1 MSEANTLEKP
11 LLAEAKFRDPQLTAS
26 GEIRASVHLTELKT
40 LWFNTGTLCNL
51 TCSNCYIESSP
62 TNDRLVYL
70 TVSEVTAFL
79 DELDYVGSS
88 LEEVAFTGGEP
99 FMNPDL
105 VAMVAVSLER
115 GYSVLI
121 LTNAMRPMLKCA
133 DDLLKLQAQHGD
145 KLTLR
150 VSLDHYSEPL
160 HDLYRGERAYKRA
173 LDGIRWLSAHGFRI
187 NLAGRTLWNESEKM
201 IRDGFAR
208 VCTCEEIAVDSY
220 DPSQLILF
228 PEMDETLDVL
238 EISDACWSLLNV
250 DPDDMMCATSR
261 MIVKRKG
268 EERPVVLP
276 CTLLPYDPE
285 FELGDTLTKAGSD
298 VKLNHPH
305 CSRFCVLGGGSCSQ
319 ADR

>member
-1 MSEANTLEKP
+1 MSETNTLEKP
-11 LLAEAKFRDPQLTAS
+11 LLVEAKFCDPQLTAK
-26 GEIRASVHLTELKT
+26 GEIRASVHLTKLKT

-79 DELDYVGSS
+79 DELDYEGSP

-105 VAMVAVSLER
+105 VAMVAVSLGR
-115 GYSVLI
+115 GYRVLI

-133 DDLLKLQAQHGD
+133 DNLLKLHAQYGGR
-145 KLTLR
+145 LTLR
-150 VSLDHYSEPL
+150 VSLDHYSQPL
-160 HDLYRGERAYKRA
+160 HDLYRGERAYERA

-187 NLAGRTLWNESEKM
+187 NLAGRTLWNESEKTL
-201 IRDGFAR
+201 RDGFER
-208 VCTCEEIAVDSY
+208 LCKREEISVDSY

-228 PEMDETLDVL
+228 PEMNEMLDVP
-238 EISDACWSLLNV
+238 EITDTCWSLLNV
-250 DPDDMMCATSR
+250 DPDQMMCATSR

-268 EERPVVLP
+268 EDRAVVLP
-276 CTLLPYDPE
+276 CTLLPYDPK
-285 FELGDTLTKAGSD
+285 FELGNTLTEAKSD
-298 VKLNHPH
+298 VDLNHPH
-305 CSRFCVLGGGSCSQ
+305 CSQFCVLGGGSCSRT
-319 ADR
+319 DG

>member
-11 LLAEAKFRDPQLTAS
+11 LLAEAKFRDPQLTAN
-26 GEIRASVHLTELKT
+26 GEIRASVHLTELRT

-62 TNDRLVYL
+62 TNDRLTYL
-70 TVSEVTAFL
+70 SVSEVTTFL
-79 DELDYVGSS
+79 DELDYADSP

-105 VAMVAVSLER
+105 VAMAAVSLER
-115 GYSVLI
+115 GYRVLI
-121 LTNAMRPMLKCA
+121 LTNAMRPMLKSA
-133 DDLLKLQAQHGD
+133 DDLLQLQARHGD

-150 VSLDHYSEPL
+150 VSLDHYSQPL
-160 HDLYRGERAYKRA
+160 HDLYRGEHAYVRA
-173 LDGIRWLSAHGFRI
+173 LDGIRWLSSHGFRI

-201 IRDGFAR
+201 LRDGFER
-208 VCTCEEIAVDSY
+208 LCTREDISVDSY

-228 PEMDETLDVL
+228 PEMDETLDVP
-238 EISDACWSLLNV
+238 EITDACWSLLNV
-250 DPDDMMCATSR
+250 DPGDMMCATSR

-268 EERPVVLP
+268 EDRPVVLP
-276 CTLLPYDPE
+276 CTLLPYDRE
-285 FELGDTLTKAGSD
+285 FELGDTLDEAQSD

-305 CSRFCVLGGGSCSQ
+305 CSRFCVLGGGSCSR
-319 ADR
+319 ADG

>member
-1 MSEANTLEKP
+1 MSEANTLEKS
-11 LLAEAKFRDPQLTAS
+11 LLAGAKFCDPQLTAK
-26 GEIRASVHLTELKT
+26 GEIRATVQLTKLKT

-70 TVSEVTAFL
+70 TVSEVTTFL
-79 DELDYVGSS
+79 DELDYEGSP

-99 FMNPDL
+99 FMNPDM
-105 VAMVAVSLER
+105 VAMATISLER
-115 GYSVLI
+115 GYRVLI

-133 DDLLKLQAQHGD
+133 DNLLQLQAQHGER
-145 KLTLR
+145 LTLR
-150 VSLDHYSEPL
+150 VSLDHYSQPL
-160 HDLYRGERAYKRA
+160 HDLCRGELAYERA

-201 IRDGFAR
+201 LRNGFERLCAR
-208 VCTCEEIAVDSY
+208 EEIAVNSY

-228 PEMDETLDVL
+228 PEMDETLDVP
-238 EISDACWSLLNV
+238 EITDTCWSLLNV

-268 EERPVVLP
+268 EDRPVVLP
-276 CTLLPYDPE
+276 CTLLPYDPK
-285 FELGDTLTKAGSD
+285 FELGNTLTEAKSD
-298 VKLNHPH
+298 VDLNHPH
-305 CSRFCVLGGGSCSQ
+305 CSQFCVLGGGSCS
-319 ADR
+319 

>member
-1 MSEANTLEKP
+1 MSEANSLEKP

-26 GEIRASVHLTELKT
+26 GEIRASVHLKELKT

-88 LEEVAFTGGEP
+88 LKEVAFTGGEP

-145 KLTLR
+145 KLTVR

-228 PEMDETLDVL
+228 PEMDETLDVV

-268 EERPVVLP
+268 ENRPVVLP

-285 FELGDTLTKAGSD
+285 FELGDTLTKAESD

>member
-1 MSEANTLEKP
+1 MSEANSLEKP

-26 GEIRASVHLTELKT
+26 GEIRASVHLKELKT

-88 LEEVAFTGGEP
+88 LKEVAFTGGEP

-105 VAMVAVSLER
+105 MAMVAVSLER

-145 KLTLR
+145 KLTVR

-228 PEMDETLDVL
+228 PEMDETLDVV

-268 EERPVVLP
+268 EKRPVVLP

-305 CSRFCVLGGGSCSQ
+305 CSRFCVLGGGLCSQ

>member
-1 MSEANTLEKP
+1 MSEANSLEKP

-26 GEIRASVHLTELKT
+26 GEIRASVHLKELKT

-62 TNDRLVYL
+62 TNNRLVYL

-88 LEEVAFTGGEP
+88 LKEVAFTGGEP

-145 KLTLR
+145 KLTVR

-173 LDGIRWLSAHGFRI
+173 VDGIRWLSAHGFRI

-208 VCTCEEIAVDSY
+208 LCTCEEIAVDSY

-228 PEMDETLDVL
+228 PEMDETLDVV

-268 EERPVVLP
+268 ENRPVVLP
-276 CTLLPYDPE
+276 CTLLPYEPE
-285 FELGDTLTKAGSD
+285 FELGDTLTKAESN

-319 ADR
+319 TDS

>member
-51 TCSNCYIESSP
+51 RCSNCYIESSP

-79 DELDYVGSS
+79 DELDYVGWS

-160 HDLYRGERAYKRA
+160 HDLYRGERAYTRA
-173 LDGIRWLSAHGFRI
+173 LDGIRWLSAHGFGI

-208 VCTCEEIAVDSY
+208 LCTREEIAVDSY

-228 PEMDETLDVL
+228 PEMDETLDVP
-238 EISDACWSLLNV
+238 EITDACWSLLNV
-250 DPDDMMCATSR
+250 NPDDMMCATSR

-268 EERPVVLP
+268 ENRPVVLP

-285 FELGDTLTKAGSD
+285 FELGDTLTKAESD

-319 ADR
+319 ADS

>member
-1 MSEANTLEKP
+1 MSEANTLEKS
-11 LLAEAKFRDPQLTAS
+11 LLAGAKFCDPQLTAK
-26 GEIRASVHLTELKT
+26 GEIRATVQLTKLKT

-70 TVSEVTAFL
+70 TVSEVTTFL
-79 DELDYVGSS
+79 DELDYEGSP

-99 FMNPDL
+99 FMNPDM
-105 VAMVAVSLER
+105 VAMATISLER
-115 GYSVLI
+115 GYRVLI

-133 DDLLKLQAQHGD
+133 DNLLQLQAQHGER
-145 KLTLR
+145 LTLR
-150 VSLDHYSEPL
+150 VSLDHYSQPL
-160 HDLYRGERAYKRA
+160 HDLCRGELAYERA

-201 IRDGFAR
+201 LRNGFERLCAR
-208 VCTCEEIAVDSY
+208 EEIAVNSY

-228 PEMDETLDVL
+228 PEMDETLDVP
-238 EISDACWSLLNV
+238 EITDTCWSLLNV

-268 EERPVVLP
+268 EDRPVVLP
-276 CTLLPYDPE
+276 CTLLPYDLK
-285 FELGDTLTKAGSD
+285 FELGDTLTEAKSD
-298 VKLNHPH
+298 VKLNHSR
-305 CSRFCVLGGGSCSQ
+305 CSRFCVLGGGSCS
-319 ADR
+319 

>member
-62 TNDRLVYL
+62 TNNRLVYL

-160 HDLYRGERAYKRA
+160 HDLYRGERAYTRA
-173 LDGIRWLSAHGFRI
+173 LDGIRWLSAHGFGI
-187 NLAGRTLWNESEKM
+187 NLAGRTLWKESEKM

-208 VCTCEEIAVDSY
+208 LCTREEIAVDSY

-228 PEMDETLDVL
+228 PEMDETLDVP
-238 EISDACWSLLNV
+238 EITDACWSLLNV

-268 EERPVVLP
+268 ENRPVVLP

-285 FELGDTLTKAGSD
+285 FELGDTLTKAESD

-319 ADR
+319 ADS

>member
-1 MSEANTLEKP
+1 MSEANILEKP

-160 HDLYRGERAYKRA
+160 HDLYRGERAYTRA

-201 IRDGFAR
+201 IQDGFAR
-208 VCTCEEIAVDSY
+208 LCTREEIAVDSY

-238 EISDACWSLLNV
+238 EITDACWSLLNV

-268 EERPVVLP
+268 EDRPVVLP

-285 FELGDTLTKAGSD
+285 FELGDTLTKAKSD

-319 ADR
+319 ADS

>member
-79 DELDYVGSS
+79 DELDYVGWS

-160 HDLYRGERAYKRA
+160 HDLYRGERAYTRA
-173 LDGIRWLSAHGFRI
+173 LDGIRWLSAHGFGI

-208 VCTCEEIAVDSY
+208 LCTREEIAVDSY

-228 PEMDETLDVL
+228 PEMDETLDVP
-238 EISDACWSLLNV
+238 EITDACWSLLNV

-268 EERPVVLP
+268 ENRPVVLP

-285 FELGDTLTKAGSD
+285 FELGDTLTKAESD

-319 ADR
+319 ADS

>member
-1 MSEANTLEKP
+1 MSEANTLEKS

-62 TNDRLVYL
+62 TNNRLVYL

-79 DELDYVGSS
+79 DELDYVGWS

-160 HDLYRGERAYKRA
+160 HDLYRGERAYTRA
-173 LDGIRWLSAHGFRI
+173 LDGIRWLSAHGFGI
-187 NLAGRTLWNESEKM
+187 NLAGRTLWKESEKM

-208 VCTCEEIAVDSY
+208 LCAREEIAVDSY

-228 PEMDETLDVL
+228 PEMDETLDVP
-238 EISDACWSLLNV
+238 EITDACWSLLNV
-250 DPDDMMCATSR
+250 NPDDMMCATSR

-268 EERPVVLP
+268 ENRPVVLP

-285 FELGDTLTKAGSD
+285 FELGDTLTKAESD

-319 ADR
+319 ADS

>member
-1 MSEANTLEKP
+1 MSESNTLEKP
-11 LLAEAKFRDPQLTAS
+11 LLSEAKFRDPQLTAR
-26 GEIRASVHLTELKT
+26 GEIRASVHLKELKT

-70 TVSEVTAFL
+70 NVSEVTAFL

-88 LEEVAFTGGEP
+88 LKEVAFTGGEP

-145 KLTLR
+145 KLTVR

-173 LDGIRWLSAHGFRI
+173 LDGIRWLSAHGFGI
-187 NLAGRTLWNESEKM
+187 NLAGRTLWKESEKM

-208 VCTCEEIAVDSY
+208 LCTREEIAVDSY

-228 PEMDETLDVL
+228 PEMDETLDVV

-250 DPDDMMCATSR
+250 NPDDMMCATSR

-268 EERPVVLP
+268 ENRPVVLP

>member
-1 MSEANTLEKP
+1 MSEANTLETP
-11 LLAEAKFRDPQLTAS
+11 LLVEAKFRDPQLTVN
-26 GEIRASVHLTELKT
+26 GEIRAFVHLTELKT

-70 TVSEVTAFL
+70 TIPEVTAFL
-79 DELDYVGSS
+79 DELNYEGSP

-105 VAMVAVSLER
+105 VAMAAVSLER
-115 GYSVLI
+115 GYRVLI

-133 DDLLKLQAQHGD
+133 DDLLKLQMQHGD
-145 KLTLR
+145 RLTLR
-150 VSLDHYSEPL
+150 VSLDHYSQPL
-160 HDLYRGERAYKRA
+160 HDLYRGERAYALA
-173 LDGIRWLSAHGFRI
+173 LDGIRWLSAHRFRI

-201 IRDGFAR
+201 LREGFQR
-208 VCTCEEIAVDSY
+208 LCTREEILVDCY

-228 PEMDETLDVL
+228 PEMDETLDVP
-238 EISDACWSLLNV
+238 EITNACWSLLNV
-250 DPDDMMCATSR
+250 NPDDMMCATSR

-268 EERPVVLP
+268 GERPIVLP
-276 CTLLPYDPE
+276 CTLLPYNSE
-285 FELGDTLTKAGSD
+285 FELGNTLAQADND

-305 CSRFCVLGGGSCSQ
+305 CSRFCVLGGGSCSR
-319 ADR
+319 AES

>member
-62 TNDRLVYL
+62 TNNRLVYL

-160 HDLYRGERAYKRA
+160 HDLYRGERAYTRA
-173 LDGIRWLSAHGFRI
+173 LDGIRWLSAHGFGI

-208 VCTCEEIAVDSY
+208 LCTREEIAVDSY

-228 PEMDETLDVL
+228 PEMDETLDVP
-238 EISDACWSLLNV
+238 EITDACWSLLNV

-268 EERPVVLP
+268 ENRPVVLP

-285 FELGDTLTKAGSD
+285 FELGDTLIKAESD

-319 ADR
+319 ADS

>member
-11 LLAEAKFRDPQLTAS
+11 LLAEAKFRNPRLTAN
-26 GEIRASVHLTELKT
+26 GEIRASVHLTELRT

-62 TNDRLVYL
+62 TNDRLTYL
-70 TVSEVTAFL
+70 SVSEVTTFL
-79 DELDYVGSS
+79 DELDYAGSP

-105 VAMVAVSLER
+105 VAMAAVSLER
-115 GYSVLI
+115 GYRVLI

-133 DDLLKLQAQHGD
+133 DDLLQLQAQHGD

-150 VSLDHYSEPL
+150 VSLDHYSQPL
-160 HDLYRGERAYKRA
+160 HDLYRGEYAYARA
-173 LDGIRWLSAHGFRI
+173 LDGIRWLSSHGFRI
-187 NLAGRTLWNESEKM
+187 NLAGRTLWNESEQM
-201 IRDGFAR
+201 LRDGFAR
-208 VCTCEEIAVDSY
+208 LCTREEISVDSY
-220 DPSQLILF
+220 DSSQLILF
-228 PEMDETLDVL
+228 PEMDETLDVP
-238 EISDACWSLLNV
+238 EITDACWSLLNV

-268 EERPVVLP
+268 EDRPVVLP
-276 CTLLPYDPE
+276 CTLLPYDTE
-285 FELGDTLTKAGSD
+285 FELGETLDEAQSD

-305 CSRFCVLGGGSCSQ
+305 CSRFCVLGGGSCSR
-319 ADR
+319 ADG